1 MANVSN
7 TKWLKDGLGGSQ
19 DDKGVITHS
28 ESVIIV
34 FDDFVTDMVQ
44 AISDSGFRGGQVH
57 RSNDFLLLQSNI
69 TASVH
74 EDDNAKVWLF
84 ELEYSTRGFN
94 ESAQDDETYRPSVD
108 IGRWS
113 YPRTVT
119 RDKITDKPILLPTGE
134 PYESAFIEQISAP
147 ILSITIKEY
156 SANVDRIAMIGSVNN
171 TQIKIAGIICPKY
184 CAMLDDY
191 IPKPHYDEEGYL
203 TFENTFKIKL
213 KFFKNKSGDEI
224 GFKLESLAASFNEIG
239 DDGELDAIMVK
250 NPEYPTDRKK
260 DILAATPQMV
270 GADGKKTT
278 TPYYQEWMPFDSV
291 SFSQFGLPSS
301 YTVS

>member
-28 ESVIIV
+28 EAVIIV
-34 FDDFVTDMVQ
+34 FDDFVADMVQ
-44 AISDSGFRGGQVH
+44 AISDSGFRAGQVH

-69 TASVH
+69 TASAH

-94 ESAQDDETYRPSVD
+94 EDSQDDETYRPSVD
-108 IGRWS
+108 ISRWS

-119 RDKITDKPILLPTGE
+119 RDKVTGLPILLPTGE

-156 SANVDRIAMIGSVNN
+156 SANVDRIAMIGSVNS
-171 TQIKIAGIICPKY
+171 TQIRIAGITCPKY

-213 KFFKNKSGDEI
+213 KFFKNKSGTEI
-224 GFKLESLAASFNEIG
+224 GFTLESLAASFNQLVAGQLE
-239 DDGELDAIMVK
+239 AIKVAD
-250 NPEYPTDRKK
+250 PQAPTDRSK

-270 GADGKKTT
+270 DAAGAVTS

-291 SFSQFGLPSS
+291 SFSQFGLPSN

>member
-19 DDKGVITHS
+19 DDSGVITHS

-57 RSNDFLLLQSNI
+57 RSNDFLILQSNV

-119 RDKITDKPILLPTGE
+119 RDKVTGLPILLPTGE

-156 SANVDRIAMIGSVNN
+156 SANVDRIAMIGSVNS
-171 TQIKIAGIICPKY
+171 TQIRIAGITCPKY

-191 IPKPHYDEEGYL
+191 IPKPHYDEEGFL

-213 KFFKNKSGDEI
+213 KFFKNKSGTEI
-224 GFKLESLAASFNEIG
+224 GFKLESLAASFNQSVAGQLE
-239 DDGELDAIMVK
+239 AIKVAD
-250 NPEYPTDRKK
+250 PQAPTDRSK

-270 GADGKKTT
+270 DAVGAVTS

-291 SFSQFGLPSS
+291 SFSQFGLPSN